1 MLEEVSQLYYIWLI
15 KNNNDIRRGRQ
26 CVFRMHV
33 HLVFATKYCRGV
45 FTDKIIEDLC
55 SIFAKVCTDFEAGDI
70 KKRLWVP

>member
-1 MLEEVSQLYYIWLI
+1 
-15 KNNNDIRRGRQ
+15 
-26 CVFRMHV
+26 MHV